1 MMNRIWVGMIFVGMV
16 AAALNPNVGLDVV
29 ASASVSAGEQAVT
42 VAFGL
47 IGILAFWSGMM
58 RVAQEAGLMQWI
70 ARLLTPVGRRLFPS
84 LPEQS
89 PAMGAVLLA
98 LSANML
104 GLGNAATPLGL
115 KAMEELQALNPNR
128 TVASDAMCTFLALT
142 TAGITL
148 IPTTVVA
155 LRAAQGSSDPTA
167 IVATTLFATTFGTS
181 IAVLFDRFML
191 RRGLR

>member
-1 MMNRIWVGMIFVGMV
+1 MMNRIWLGMILIGML
-16 AAALNPNVGLDVV
+16 AAAINPNVGLDVV

-58 RVAQEAGLMQWI
+58 RIAQEAGLMRWI
-70 ARLLTPVGRRLFPS
+70 ARVLTPIGRRLFPS
-84 LPEQS
+84 LPAES
-89 PAMGAVLLA
+89 PAMGAVMLA

-115 KAMEELQALNPNR
+115 KAMEELQALNRNR

-142 TAGITL
+142 TAGVTL
-148 IPTTVVA
+148 VPTTVVA

-167 IVATTLFATTFGTS
+167 IVATTMFATTFGTTV
-181 IAVLFDRFML
+181 AVMLDRFML
-191 RRGLR
+191 RRGHR